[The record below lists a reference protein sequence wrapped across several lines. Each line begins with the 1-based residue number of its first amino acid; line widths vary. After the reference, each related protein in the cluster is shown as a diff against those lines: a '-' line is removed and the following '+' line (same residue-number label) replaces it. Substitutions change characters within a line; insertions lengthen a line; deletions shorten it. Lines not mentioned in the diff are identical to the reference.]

1 MDDEREQGP
10 AGLTRTHG
18 AWFWLI
24 GAAATAAAL
33 YWTVP
38 AGGSH
43 PSSVTVFGI
52 TEPATRIAS
61 YPGLR
66 VRPLSRGPLTAADV
80 VR

>member
-1 MDDEREQGP
+1 MDEEREQRP
-10 AGLTRTHG
+10 NVLTRTHG

-24 GAAATAAAL
+24 GATAAAAAL

-66 VRPLSRGPLTAADV
+66 VRPLARGQATAADI